1 METTELL
8 KGKMEDKWLKRYVI
22 PKVKTAAKRG
32 YLAREM
38 NSKRECCDL
47 LDILNKARLNTLCD
61 LKSSWF
67 FGEPK
72 LICNQDLEKKYSE
85 KRSEMREQGK
95 NDLKEQFCFLV
106 LTKAATV
113 DIWQNGLSIN
123 SSSFKSLGNPQLGV
137 YVFRHIDIALN
148 WAQRN
153 TRYSGVVVVFK
164 VLFGRVKKVLT
175 TGKAILKPEFDSHV
189 SNKVPAWSDSF
200 DEQISNSLVYLYEHD
215 IDFKPVEKPRH
226 CLPYASVSVRFLRQT
241 TGTVL
246 IPTARLILQS
256 ENEKEVEKKQASFE
270 HIAEW
275 KFNFQKKY
283 KRRGRPPPN
292 KRSSVYCKDDP
303 LSTGTTEIQR
313 VSTLG
318 NAEDGLVLKQ
328 PYPREVTDTS
338 ENSWCNL
345 NTRSSTLMPAAK
357 FSVHKRHRNPGH
369 RMGIVSVYGSN
380 P

>member
-1 METTELL
+1 MGERARTELRWRVL
-8 KGKMEDKWLKRYVI
+8 VGEKG
-22 PKVKTAAKRG
+22 
-32 YLAREM
+32 
-38 NSKRECCDL
+38 
-47 LDILNKARLNTLCD
+47 
-61 LKSSWF
+61 
-67 FGEPK
+67 
-72 LICNQDLEKKYSE
+72 
-85 KRSEMREQGK
+85 
-95 NDLKEQFCFLV
+95 
-106 LTKAATV
+106 
-113 DIWQNGLSIN
+113 
-123 SSSFKSLGNPQLGV
+123 
-137 YVFRHIDIALN
+137 
-148 WAQRN
+148 
-153 TRYSGVVVVFK
+153 
-164 VLFGRVKKVLT
+164 
-175 TGKAILKPEFDSHV
+175 TGPG
-189 SNKVPAWSDSF
+189 
-200 DEQISNSLVYLYEHD
+200 VYLYEHD

-256 ENEKEVEKKQASFE
+256 EKKVFQSRLKIAWLFFTENEKEVEKKQASFE